1 MTFARGEQKF
11 SCGHGHVTMFIMW
24 KPHNPALRHALKDT
38 RIIDFDYH
46 FDQFARRNIELIFV
60 NERLGK
66 YCTWGIGGWARLL
79 VVPSSIEQLAWLRR
93 YASAHEVPSLVIGG
107 GANLLFDDGVIN
119 AILIKLGR
127 SLSAF
132 SIHGNRVCSGAA
144 TAVPRLARAAG
155 LARLSGLEHTI
166 GIPGTIGGLIAM
178 NGGSQRKAIGEVVTV
193 VEAMDSEGCL
203 YELSRK
209 ECGFSYRQSVFQGSD
224 LLVVSA
230 EIELNYADPQVI
242 QKEMLGIL
250 RERRRKF
257 PLTWPNCGSVFS
269 SSPEMF
275 TTVGPPGKLIE
286 QAGLKGTRIGD
297 AEISRRHANFIINR
311 GYATA
316 SNVIQLIQL
325 VRRKVHERTGVWME
339 CEVQFVSADGR
350 VRRAHEIE
358 NSSSYA
364 GNTASVKVE

>member
-1 MTFARGEQKF
+1 M
-11 SCGHGHVTMFIMW
+11 
-24 KPHNPALRHALKDT
+24 
-38 RIIDFDYH
+38 
-46 FDQFARRNIELIFV
+46 
-60 NERLGK
+60 
-66 YCTWGIGGWARLL
+66 
-79 VVPSSIEQLAWLRR
+79 
-93 YASAHEVPSLVIGG
+93 
-107 GANLLFDDGVIN
+107 
-119 AILIKLGR
+119 
-127 SLSAF
+127 
-132 SIHGNRVCSGAA
+132 
-144 TAVPRLARAAG
+144 
-155 LARLSGLEHTI
+155 
-166 GIPGTIGGLIAM
+166 
-178 NGGSQRKAIGEVVTV
+178 
-193 VEAMDSEGCL
+193 
-203 YELSRK
+203 
-209 ECGFSYRQSVFQGSD
+209 
-224 LLVVSA
+224 LVVSA

-275 TTVGPPGKLIE
+275 STVGPPGKLIE

-358 NSSSYA
+358 NNSS
-364 GNTASVKVE
+364 